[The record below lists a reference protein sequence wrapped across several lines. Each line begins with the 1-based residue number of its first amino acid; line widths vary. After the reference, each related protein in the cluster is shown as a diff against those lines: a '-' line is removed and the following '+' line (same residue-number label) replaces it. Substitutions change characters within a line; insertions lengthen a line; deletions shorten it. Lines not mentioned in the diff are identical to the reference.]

1 MRELR
6 KGGRK
11 TPLSDYFEAA
21 EHFVLRLA
29 LLIILIIGLVKFILY
44 ELLT

>member
-11 TPLSDYFEAA
+11 IPLVDFFEVA
-21 EHFVLRLA
+21 ERFVLRLA
-29 LLIILIIGLVKFILY
+29 LLVILIIGLVKFIIY
-44 ELLT
+44 ELRS